1 MRHSRT
7 PTVIATPDPPT
18 KQDVL
23 DAAAHWR
30 KLADSEEAVAR
41 SEIDQ
46 GLPRG
51 DVSSFFIR
59 ASLYREVADE
69 LTAAA
74 ATMDAPHAD

>member
-1 MRHSRT
+1 MRYSRT
-7 PTVIATPDPPT
+7 PAVIATPDPPT

-23 DAAAHWR
+23 DAATHWR
-30 KLADSEEAVAR
+30 KLADSEEAVAQ

-51 DVSSFFIR
+51 DVSSFFAR
-59 ASLYREVADE
+59 ASLYREVAAE

-74 ATMDAPHAD
+74 EKM

>member
-1 MRHSRT
+1 VRHSRT
-7 PTVIATPDPPT
+7 PTVIATPVPPT

-23 DAAAHWR
+23 DAAAHWQ
-30 KLADSEEAVAR
+30 KLAESEEAAAQ

-59 ASLYREVADE
+59 ASRYREVAAE

-74 ATMDAPHAD
+74 ATMDDSHAH